1 MNSKSEESSGNLM
14 KNAIVIIVLLEMSC
28 KKIALFDID
37 GTITEHRDVR
47 CEGENQ
53 F

>member
-1 MNSKSEESSGNLM
+1 MIYNC

-47 CEGENQ
+47 CEGENR